1 MNRINNYVLNGA
13 IALLSTA
20 GLVACSSSD
29 DVTDAPVNPTYD
41 GKSVK
46 TQFAINVADNT
57 PKNSTRMSG
66 ANTQQS
72 GYLSMANI
80 YLLPIKTQGSQLIN
94 ADTEVLS
101 LIPLNDPDNVSTT
114 RSSHIYSNVNVPV
127 GANNFLFYSTRKNL
141 GTDMDKKFKTGSIT
155 GTLIGATTTTVPA
168 VDNTNDITFALEE
181 ILDATNNSSLTT
193 VEGYFEAYLKNIK
206 DVTDWST
213 QSGNDLQT
221 LYTQFTKFETGIR
234 AGSAFAV
241 LKLVSELYD
250 KVKPISDNGTDPEK
264 TIALN
269 IVNAITATTG
279 NVTVEVNSN
288 KTAENPYSLKYSTS
302 NTNITNFPAAQGLPE
317 GAAQL
322 TITSGDFKYKNQP
335 SIGGGTITDPTFNI
349 YNLTYPAPITYFDNT
364 PLKATNKEIQ
374 PGDWQTTASNWDSWT
389 EWTNWGDDILST
401 SRSVALKNN
410 INYGVACFETTF
422 KCSTAGT
429 LEDNKAAIIPGQDN
443 QTITVPTAG
452 FPVTGILIGGQ
463 PESVNWQYI
472 STSTQA
478 TDYEYVAYDRD
489 LTDIYAVKTGNPVS
503 NYTLVLDNFTGASTG
518 QPKVNVAVELVNTAE
533 DFYGK
538 DGLIAKG
545 QKFYLIATLDP
556 SQGTP
561 VQWPSYDGSNPS
573 FNLKDSYEGRYPVQN
588 NRNRVFVQDFTTKAD
603 FTINTL
609 KNAYV
614 TLPDLRASLLQLGL
628 SVDLTWQ
635 SGMTFDVPL
644 GGTTN

>member
-66 ANTQQS
+66 VNTQQT

-80 YLLPIKTQGSQLIN
+80 YLLPIKTQGSQSID
-94 ADTEVLS
+94 ASTDVLS
-101 LIPLNDPDNVSTT
+101 LIPLNEPDKVSTT
-114 RSSHIYSNVNVPV
+114 RSSHIYSDVNVPV
-127 GANNFLFYSTRKNL
+127 GANNFLFYSTRRGL
-141 GTDMDKKFKTGSIT
+141 GTVMNDKFKTGSIK
-155 GTLIGATTTTVPA
+155 GKLIGATTVPA
-168 VDNTNDITFALEE
+168 VDNTSDITFALEE

-193 VEGYFEAYLKNIK
+193 VEGYFEAYLNSIK

-250 KVKPISDNGTDPEK
+250 KVKPISENGTDPQK
-264 TIALN
+264 TIAQN
-269 IVNAITATTG
+269 IVNAITDTTG

-335 SIGGGTITDPTFNI
+335 SIGTTPDPTFNI
-349 YNLTYPAPITYFDNT
+349 YKLTYPAPITYFDNT

-374 PGDWQTTASNWDSWT
+374 PGDRQTTASNWDSWDD
-389 EWTNWGDDILST
+389 WANWGDVILST

-410 INYGVACFETTF
+410 INYGVACLETTF

-429 LEDNKAAIIPGQDN
+429 LEDNKAEIISGEAN
-443 QTITVPTAG
+443 QTITVPTDG

-489 LTDIYAVKTGNPVS
+489 LTNIYAVKTGSPAS
-503 NYTLVLDNFTGASTG
+503 NYTLVLDNYTAASTG
-518 QPKVNVAVELVNTAE
+518 QSKVNVAVELVNTAE

-556 SQGTP
+556 NQGTAR

-635 SGMTFDVPL
+635 TGMTFDVPL

>member
-66 ANTQQS
+66 VNTQQT

-80 YLLPIKTQGSQLIN
+80 YLLPIKTQGSQSID
-94 ADTEVLS
+94 ASTDVLS
-101 LIPLNDPDNVSTT
+101 LIPLNDPDKVSTT
-114 RSSHIYSNVNVPV
+114 RSSHIYSDVNVPV
-127 GANNFLFYSTRKNL
+127 GANNFLFYSTRRGL
-141 GTDMDKKFKTGSIT
+141 GTVMNDKFKTGSIT
-155 GTLIGATTTTVPA
+155 GTLIGATTTVPD
-168 VDNTNDITFALEE
+168 VDNTSDITFALEE
-181 ILDATNNSSLTT
+181 ILDPTNNSSLTM
-193 VEGYFEAYLKNIK
+193 VEGYFEAYLNNIK
-206 DVTDWST
+206 DVTDWSA

-221 LYTQFTKFETGIR
+221 LYKQFTNFDTEIR

-250 KVKPISDNGTDPEK
+250 KVKPISENGTDPQK
-264 TIALN
+264 TIAQN
-269 IVNAITATTG
+269 IVNAITTTG

-288 KTAENPYSLKYSTS
+288 KTDANPYSLKYSTT

-322 TITSGDFKYKNQP
+322 TFTSGDFKYKNQA
-335 SIGGGTITDPTFNI
+335 SIGINPDPTFNI

-364 PLKATNKEIQ
+364 PLKATDKEIQ
-374 PGDWQTTASNWDSWT
+374 TGDWQTTASAWDSWT

-410 INYGVACFETTF
+410 INYGVACLETTF

-429 LEDNKAAIIPGQDN
+429 LEDNKATIITGEAN
-443 QTITVPTAG
+443 QTITVPTKG

-489 LTDIYAVKTGNPVS
+489 LTDIYAVKTGTPKI
-503 NYTLVLDNFTGASTG
+503 NYTLVLDNYTEAPTG
-518 QPKVNVAVELVNTAE
+518 QSKVNVAVELVNTAE

-556 SQGTP
+556 SQGTA
-561 VQWPSYDGSNPS
+561 VQWPSYDGSNTN
-573 FNLKDSYEGRYPVQN
+573 FNLKGSYEGRYPVQKGY
-588 NRNRVFVQDFTTKAD
+588 NRVFVQDFTTKAA

-635 SGMTFDVPL
+635 TGMTFDVPL

>member
-29 DVTDAPVNPTYD
+29 DVTDAPVNPSYD

-66 ANTQQS
+66 VNTQQT

-80 YLLPIKTQGSQLIN
+80 YLLPIKTQGSQSID
-94 ADTEVLS
+94 ASTDVLS
-101 LIPLNDPDNVSTT
+101 LIPLNDPDKVSTT
-114 RSSHIYSNVNVPV
+114 RSSHIYSDVNVPV
-127 GANNFLFYSTRKNL
+127 GANNFLFYSTRRGL
-141 GTDMDKKFKTGSIT
+141 GTVMNDKFKTGSIK
-155 GTLIGATTTTVPA
+155 GKLIGATTVPA
-168 VDNTNDITFALEE
+168 VDNTSDINFELEE

-193 VEGYFEAYLKNIK
+193 VEGYFEAYLNSIK

-241 LKLVSELYD
+241 IKLVSDLYD
-250 KVKPISDNGTDPEK
+250 KVKPISVNGTDPEK
-264 TIALN
+264 TIAQN
-269 IVNAITATTG
+269 IVNAIITTTG

-335 SIGGGTITDPTFNI
+335 SIGTTPDPTFNI
-349 YNLTYPAPITYFDNT
+349 YKLTYPAPITYFDNT
-364 PLKATNKEIQ
+364 PLKATDKEIQ
-374 PGDWQTTASNWDSWT
+374 TGEWQTSASNWDSWDD
-389 EWTNWGDDILST
+389 WANWGDVILST

-410 INYGVACFETTF
+410 INYGVACLETTF
-422 KCSTAGT
+422 KCSNAGT
-429 LEDNKAAIIPGQDN
+429 LEDNKAAIIRGENN
-443 QTITVPTAG
+443 QTITVPTDG

-489 LTDIYAVKTGNPVS
+489 LTNIYAVKTGSPTT
-503 NYTLVLDNFTGASTG
+503 NYTLVLDNYTAASTG
-518 QPKVNVAVELVNTAE
+518 QSKVNVAVELVNTAE

-556 SQGTP
+556 NQGTAI
-561 VQWPSYDGSNPS
+561 QWPSYDGTNTN
-573 FNLKDSYEGRYPVQN
+573 FNLKESYKDRYPVQN
-588 NRNRVFVQDFTTKAD
+588 NINRVFVQDFTTKAD

-635 SGMTFDVPL
+635 TGMTFDVPL

>member
-66 ANTQQS
+66 ENTQQT
-72 GYLSMANI
+72 GYYLSMENI
-80 YLLPIKTQGSQLIN
+80 YLLPIKTTDPQTIDAN
-94 ADTEVLS
+94 TEVLS
-101 LIPLNDPDNVSTT
+101 LIPLNDPNKVSTT
-114 RSSHIYSNVNVPV
+114 RSSHIYSDVNVPV
-127 GANNFLFYSTRKNL
+127 GANNFLFYSTRKGL

-155 GTLIGATTTTVPA
+155 GTLIGATTTVPD
-168 VDNTNDITFALEE
+168 VDNTSDITFALEE
-181 ILDATNNSSLTT
+181 ILDPTNNSSLTM
-193 VEGYFEAYLKNIK
+193 VEGYFEAYLNNIK
-206 DVTDWST
+206 DVTDWSA

-221 LYTQFTKFETGIR
+221 LYKQFTNFDTEIR

-250 KVKPISDNGTDPEK
+250 KVKPISENGTDPQK
-264 TIALN
+264 TIAQN
-269 IVNAITATTG
+269 IVNAITTTG

-288 KTAENPYSLKYSTS
+288 KTDANPYSLKYSTT

-335 SIGGGTITDPTFNI
+335 SIAGGTMTDPTFNI

-364 PLKATNKEIQ
+364 PLKATDEEIQ
-374 PGDWQTTASNWDSWT
+374 DSEWQKTASTWDSWND
-389 EWTNWGDDILST
+389 WDNWGNEILST

-410 INYGVACFETTF
+410 INYSVACLATTF

-429 LEDNKAAIIPGQDN
+429 LEDNKAEIITGEKN
-443 QTITVPTAG
+443 QTITVPTDG

-463 PESVNWQYI
+463 PKKVNWQYI
-472 STSTQA
+472 STSSQPA
-478 TDYEYVAYDRD
+478 NYDYVAYDRD
-489 LTDIYAVKTGNPVS
+489 LTNIYAVKTGSPVS
-503 NYTLVLDNFTGASTG
+503 NYTLVLDNYTAASTG
-518 QPKVNVAVELVNTAE
+518 QSKVNVAVELVNTAE

-556 SQGTP
+556 SQGTE
-561 VQWPSYDGSNPS
+561 VKWPSYDGTNTN
-573 FNLKDSYEGRYPVQN
+573 FNLKESYKDRYPVQN
-588 NRNRVFVQDFTTKAD
+588 NINRVFVQDFTTKAD

-635 SGMTFDVPL
+635 TGMTFDVPL

>member
-1 MNRINNYVLNGA
+1 MKRINNYVLNGA

-66 ANTQQS
+66 ENTQQT

-80 YLLPIKTQGSQLIN
+80 YLLPIKTTASQSIN
-94 ADTEVLS
+94 ENTEVLS
-101 LIPLNDPDNVSTT
+101 LIPLNDPSSVTT
-114 RSSHIYSNVNVPV
+114 SRSSHIYSDVNVPV
-127 GANNFLFYSTRKNL
+127 GANNFLFYSTRNNL
-141 GTDMDKKFKTGSIT
+141 GTDMNDKFITGSIK
-155 GTLIGATTTTVPA
+155 GKLIGATTVPA
-168 VDNTNDITFALEE
+168 VDNTGDITFALEE
-181 ILDATNNSSLTT
+181 ILDATNNSSLTE
-193 VEGYFEAYLKNIK
+193 VEGYFEEYLNSIK
-206 DVTDWST
+206 GVAEWST
-213 QSGNDLQT
+213 QTGNDLAT
-221 LYTQFTKFETGIR
+221 LYNQFTNFGTEKIR

-250 KVKPISDNGTDPEK
+250 KVKPISENGTDPQK
-264 TIALN
+264 TIAQN

-279 NVTVEVNSN
+279 NVTVEVNSDI
-288 KTAENPYSLKYSTS
+288 TAENPYSLKYSTS
-302 NTNITNFPAAQGLPE
+302 DTNITKFPAAQGLPE

-322 TITSGDFKYKNQP
+322 TITSGDFKYTNQP
-335 SIGGGTITDPTFNI
+335 SIGGGTMTDPTFNI

-364 PLKATNKEIQ
+364 PLKATEKEIQ
-374 PGDWQTTASNWDSWT
+374 DSEWQKTASAWDSWND
-389 EWTNWGDDILST
+389 WANWGDVILST

-410 INYGVACFETTF
+410 INYGVACLETTF

-429 LEDNKAAIIPGQDN
+429 LEDNKAEIITGEKN

-463 PESVNWQYI
+463 PKKVNWQYI
-472 STSTQA
+472 STSSQPA
-478 TDYEYVAYDRD
+478 DYDYVAYDRD

-503 NYTLVLDNFTGASTG
+503 NYTLVLDNFTDAQTG

-556 SQGTP
+556 SQGTE
-561 VQWPSYDGSNPS
+561 VKWPSYDGTTPS
-573 FNLKDSYEGRYPVQN
+573 FDLKDSYKGRYPVQN
-588 NRNRVFVQDFTTKAD
+588 RKNRVFVQDFTTKAD

-628 SVDLTWQ
+628 SVDLKWQ

>member
-20 GLVACSSSD
+20 GFVACSSSD

-57 PKNSTRMSG
+57 PKNSTRMSDV
-66 ANTQQS
+66 NTQQT

-80 YLLPIKTQGSQLIN
+80 YLLPIKTTVSQPIDAN
-94 ADTEVLS
+94 TEVLS
-101 LIPLNDPDNVSTT
+101 LIPLKDPNNVSAT
-114 RSSHIYSNVNVPV
+114 RSSHIYSDVNVPV
-127 GANNFLFYSTRKNL
+127 GANNFLFYSTRKDL

-155 GTLIGATTTTVPA
+155 GILIDATTTVPA
-168 VDNTNDITFALEE
+168 VDNTGDITFALEE

-193 VEGYFEAYLKNIK
+193 VEGYFEAYLKSIK
-206 DVTDWST
+206 DVTNWST
-213 QSGNDLQT
+213 QSDNDLQT
-221 LYTQFTKFETGIR
+221 LYAQFTNFDSEIR

-250 KVKPISDNGTDPEK
+250 KVKPISDNGTDPQK
-264 TIALN
+264 TIAQN
-269 IVNAITATTG
+269 IVNAIIATTG

-288 KTAENPYSLKYSTS
+288 KTDANPYSLKYSTT
-302 NTNITNFPAAQGLPE
+302 NTNITNFRKNVFPAAQGLPE

-322 TITSGDFKYKNQP
+322 TFTSGDFKYKNQA
-335 SIGGGTITDPTFNI
+335 SIGINPDPTFNI

-364 PLKATNKEIQ
+364 PLKATDKEIQ
-374 PGDWQTTASNWDSWT
+374 TGDWQTTASNWDSWS
-389 EWTNWGDDILST
+389 EWTNWGDEILST

-429 LEDNKAAIIPGQDN
+429 LEDNKAAIITGQAN
-443 QTITVPTAG
+443 QTITVPTDG

-463 PESVNWQYI
+463 PKKVNWQYI
-472 STSTQA
+472 STSAQA
-478 TDYEYVAYDRD
+478 ADYDYVAYDRD

-556 SQGTP
+556 SEGTE
-561 VQWPSYDGSNPS
+561 VKWPSYDGTNTN
-573 FNLKDSYEGRYPVQN
+573 FDLNDSYKDRYPVQN
-588 NRNRVFVQDFTTKAD
+588 GKNRVFVQDFTTKAD

-609 KNAYV
+609 KIIPLLLIFYEVFSSNNY
-614 TLPDLRASLLQLGL
+614 TSLSENEMLEIYE
-628 SVDLTWQ
+628 SV
-635 SGMTFDVPL
+635 FDK
-644 GGTTN
+644 

>member
-20 GLVACSSSD
+20 GFVACSSSD

-66 ANTQQS
+66 VNTQQT

-80 YLLPIKTQGSQLIN
+80 YLLPIKTQGSQSID
-94 ADTEVLS
+94 ASTDVLS
-101 LIPLNDPDNVSTT
+101 LIPLNAPDKVSTT
-114 RSSHIYSNVNVPV
+114 RSSHIYSDVNVPV
-127 GANNFLFYSTRKNL
+127 GANNFLFYSTRRGL
-141 GTDMDKKFKTGSIT
+141 GTVMNDKFKTGSIK
-155 GTLIGATTTTVPA
+155 GKLIGATTVPA
-168 VDNTNDITFALEE
+168 VDNTSDINFELEE

-193 VEGYFEAYLKNIK
+193 VEGYFEAYLKSIK
-206 DVTDWST
+206 DVTNWST
-213 QSGNDLQT
+213 QSNNDLQT
-221 LYTQFTKFETGIR
+221 LYAQFTNFDSEIR

-250 KVKPISDNGTDPEK
+250 KVKPISDNGTDPQK
-264 TIALN
+264 TIAQN
-269 IVNAITATTG
+269 IVNAIIATTG

-322 TITSGDFKYKNQP
+322 TITSGEFKYKNQP
-335 SIGGGTITDPTFNI
+335 SIGGGTMTDPTFNI

-364 PLKATNKEIQ
+364 PLKATDKEIQ
-374 PGDWQTTASNWDSWT
+374 TADWQTTASNWDSWND
-389 EWTNWGDDILST
+389 WANWGNEILST

-410 INYGVACFETTF
+410 INYGVACLETTF

-429 LEDNKAAIIPGQDN
+429 LEDNKSAIITGQAN
-443 QTITVPTAG
+443 QTITVPTKG

-463 PESVNWQYI
+463 PEKVNWQYI
-472 STSTQA
+472 STSDQA
-478 TDYEYVAYDRD
+478 ADYEYVAYDRD
-489 LTDIYAVKTGNPVS
+489 LTEIYAVKTGSPAS

-556 SQGTP
+556 SQGTA
-561 VQWPSYDGSNPS
+561 VKWPSYDGSNTT
-573 FNLKDSYEGRYPVQN
+573 FDLKDSYKDRYPVQYGKD
-588 NRNRVFVQDFTTKAD
+588 RVFVQDFTTKAD

-635 SGMTFDVPL
+635 TGMTFDVPL

>member
-1 MNRINNYVLNGA
+1 MKRVNQLFFGSA
-13 IALLSTA
+13 LALLA
-20 GLVACSSSD
+20 GASLTACSSSD
-29 DVTDAPVNPTYD
+29 DVTDAPVNPSYD

-46 TQFAINVADNT
+46 TQFAINIADNT

-66 ANTQQS
+66 ENTQQT

-80 YLLPIKTQGSQLIN
+80 YLLPIKTTGATQIDAN
-94 ADTEVLS
+94 TEVLS
-101 LIPLNDPDNVSTT
+101 LIPLKDPTSVSTL
-114 RSSHIYSNVNVPV
+114 RSSHIYSDVNVPV
-127 GANNFLFYSTRKNL
+127 GANNFLFYSTRKAL
-141 GTDMDKKFKTGSIT
+141 GSDMENKFKTGSIT
-155 GTLIGATTTTVPA
+155 GTLIGATTVPA
-168 VDNTNDITFALEE
+168 VDNTGDITFALEE

-193 VEGYFEAYLKNIK
+193 VEGYFEAYLKSIK
-206 DVTDWST
+206 DVANWST

-264 TIALN
+264 TIAQN

-288 KTAENPYSLKYSTS
+288 KTDENPYSLKYSTI

-322 TITSGDFKYKNQP
+322 TTSTGEFKYKNQP
-335 SIGGGTITDPTFNI
+335 SIGAGTTTDPTFNI

-364 PLKATNKEIQ
+364 PLKATDKEIQ
-374 PGDWQTTASNWDSWT
+374 TGEWQTTASNWDSWS
-389 EWTNWGDDILST
+389 EWTSWDGEIKST

-410 INYGVACFETTF
+410 INYGVACLATTF

-429 LEDNKAAIIPGQDN
+429 LEDNKSAIITGEAN

-463 PESVNWQYI
+463 PEKVNWQYI
-472 STSTQA
+472 CTSAQA

-489 LTDIYAVKTGNPVS
+489 LTYMYAVKTGSPTT
-503 NYTLVLDNFTGASTG
+503 NYTLVLDNYTAAPTG
-518 QPKVNVAVELVNTAE
+518 QSKVNVAVELVNTAE

-556 SQGTP
+556 TQGTA
-561 VQWPSYDGSNPS
+561 VQWPSYDGSNAN
-573 FNLKDSYEGRYPVQN
+573 FNLTDSYKDRYPVQN
-588 NRNRVFVQDFTTKAD
+588 NQNRVFVQDFTTKAD

-635 SGMTFDVPL
+635 TGMTFDVPL

>member
-1 MNRINNYVLNGA
+1 MKRINHYVLNGA

-46 TQFAINVADNT
+46 TQFAINIAT
-57 PKNSTRMSG
+57 PSNGKTRMS
-66 ANTQQS
+66 AENTQNNNN
-72 GYLSMANI
+72 YLRMANI
-80 YLLPIKTQGSQLIN
+80 YLLPIKTTGSQSIDAN
-94 ADTEVLS
+94 TEVLS
-101 LIPLNDPDNVSTT
+101 LIPLNDPDNVSIT

-127 GANNFLFYSTRKNL
+127 GANNFLFYSTRKDL
-141 GTDMDKKFKTGSIT
+141 GTDMDNKFITGSIT
-155 GTLIGATTTTVPA
+155 GTLIGATTTVPD
-168 VDNTNDITFALEE
+168 VDNTNDITFELEK

-193 VEGYFEAYLKNIK
+193 VEGYFEAYLNNIK
-206 DVTDWST
+206 GVAEWSN

-221 LYTQFTKFETGIR
+221 LYNQFTNFETGIR

-250 KVKPISDNGTDPEK
+250 KVKPISENGTDPEK
-264 TIALN
+264 TIAQN
-269 IVNAITATTG
+269 IVNAITVTTG

-288 KTAENPYSLKYSTS
+288 ITDENPYSLKYSTT

-322 TITSGDFKYKNQP
+322 TITSGEFKYKHQP
-335 SIGGGTITDPTFNI
+335 SIGVGTDPTFNI

-374 PGDWQTTASNWDSWT
+374 SNEWQTTASYWDSWS
-389 EWTNWGDDILST
+389 EWTSWGDEILST

-429 LEDNKAAIIPGQDN
+429 LEDNKAAIITGQAN

-463 PESVNWQYI
+463 PKKVNWQYI
-472 STSTQA
+472 STSTEA
-478 TDYEYVAYDRD
+478 EDYEYVAYDRD
-489 LTDIYAVKTGNPVS
+489 LKDIYAVKTGSPAS

-556 SQGTP
+556 NQGTAI
-561 VQWPSYDGSNPS
+561 QWPSYDGSNPN
-573 FNLKDSYEGRYPVQN
+573 FNLEGSYEGRYPVQYSKD
-588 NRNRVFVQDFTTKAD
+588 RVFVQDFTTKAD

-628 SVDLTWQ
+628 SVDLKWQ
-635 SGMTFDVPL
+635 TGLTFDVPL

>member
-20 GLVACSSSD
+20 GFVACSSSD

-57 PKNSTRMSG
+57 PKNSTRMSDV
-66 ANTQQS
+66 NTQQT

-80 YLLPIKTQGSQLIN
+80 YLLPIKTTVSQPIDAN
-94 ADTEVLS
+94 TEVLS
-101 LIPLNDPDNVSTT
+101 LIPLKDPNNVSAT
-114 RSSHIYSNVNVPV
+114 RSSHIYSDVNVPV
-127 GANNFLFYSTRKNL
+127 GANNFLFYSTRKDL

-155 GTLIGATTTTVPA
+155 GILIDATTTVPA
-168 VDNTNDITFALEE
+168 VDNTGDITFALEE

-206 DVTDWST
+206 DADGWST
-213 QSGNDLQT
+213 QSDNDLAT
-221 LYTQFTKFETGIR
+221 LYTQFTNFDTEIR

-250 KVKPISDNGTDPEK
+250 KVKPISDNGTDPQK
-264 TIALN
+264 TIAQN

-288 KTAENPYSLKYSTS
+288 KTDENPYSLTYSTS
-302 NTNITNFPAAQGLPE
+302 DKNITNFPAAQGLPE

-322 TITSGDFKYKNQP
+322 TTTSGDFKYKNQA
-335 SIGGGTITDPTFNI
+335 SIGGVGTDPAFNI

-374 PGDWQTTASNWDSWT
+374 ANEWQTSASDWDSWDD
-389 EWTNWGDDILST
+389 WANWGDAILST

-410 INYGVACFETTF
+410 INYGVACLETTF

-463 PESVNWQYI
+463 PKKVNWQYI
-472 STSTQA
+472 STSDQA
-478 TDYEYVAYDRD
+478 ADYDYVAYDRD

-556 SQGTP
+556 SEGTE
-561 VQWPSYDGSNPS
+561 VKWPSYDGTNTN
-573 FNLKDSYEGRYPVQN
+573 FDLNDSYKDRYPVQN
-588 NRNRVFVQDFTTKAD
+588 GKNRVFVQDFTTKAD

-635 SGMTFDVPL
+635 TGMTFDVPL

>member
-1 MNRINNYVLNGA
+1 MKKINHYVLNGA

-57 PKNSTRMSG
+57 PKNSTRMTAG
-66 ANTQQS
+66 NTQQT

-80 YLLPIKTQGSQLIN
+80 YLLPIKTTGATQIN
-94 ADTEVLS
+94 ANTEVLS
-101 LIPLNDPDNVSTT
+101 LIPLNDPTSVSTS
-114 RSSHIYSNVNVPV
+114 RSSHIYSDVNVPV
-127 GANNFLFYSTRKNL
+127 GANNFLFYSTRKDL
-141 GTDMDKKFKTGSIT
+141 GTDMDNKFKTGSIT
-155 GTLIGATTTTVPA
+155 GTLIGATTSLPA

-181 ILDATNNSSLTT
+181 ILDATNNTSLTT
-193 VEGYFEAYLKNIK
+193 VEGYFEAYLKSIK
-206 DVTDWST
+206 DVTNWST
-213 QSGNDLQT
+213 QTNNDLAT
-221 LYTQFTKFETGIR
+221 LYSQFTSFNSGIR

-250 KVKPISDNGTDPEK
+250 KVKPISENGTDPEK
-264 TIALN
+264 TVAQN
-269 IVNAITATTG
+269 IVNAITAATG
-279 NVTVEVNSN
+279 NVIVEVNSSI
-288 KTAENPYSLKYSTS
+288 TDENPYSLKYSTT

-322 TITSGDFKYKNQP
+322 TTTTGEFKYKNQP
-335 SIGGGTITDPTFNI
+335 SIGSGVTTDPTFNI

-374 PGDWQTTASNWDSWT
+374 TNEWQKTASNWDSWS
-389 EWTNWGDDILST
+389 EWTSWGNEILST

-410 INYGVACFETTF
+410 INYGVACLKTTF
-422 KCSTAGT
+422 KCSTTGT
-429 LEDNKAAIIPGQDN
+429 LEDNKSSIISGEAN
-443 QTITVPTAG
+443 QTITVPSAG

-463 PESVNWQYI
+463 PEKVNWQYI
-472 STSTQA
+472 STSEQA
-478 TDYEYVAYDRD
+478 ADYEYVAYDRD
-489 LTDIYAVKTGNPVS
+489 LTNIYAVKTGTPTI
-503 NYTLVLDNFTGASTG
+503 NYTLVLDNYTAASTG
-518 QPKVNVAVELVNTAE
+518 QSKVNVAVELVNTAE

-556 SQGTP
+556 AQGTT
-561 VQWPSYDGSNPS
+561 VQWPSYDGTNTN
-573 FNLKDSYEGRYPVQN
+573 FDLKESYKDRYPVQN
-588 NRNRVFVQDFTTKAD
+588 NQNRVFVQDFTTKAD

-635 SGMTFDVPL
+635 SGMVFDVPL

>member
-1 MNRINNYVLNGA
+1 MNRINHYVLNGA

-20 GLVACSSSD
+20 GLVACSSD

-66 ANTQQS
+66 ENTQQT

-80 YLLPIKTQGSQLIN
+80 YLLPIKTTASQSIN
-94 ADTEVLS
+94 ENTEVLS
-101 LIPLNDPDNVSTT
+101 LIPLNDPNKVSTT
-114 RSSHIYSNVNVPV
+114 RSSHIYSDVNVPV
-127 GANNFLFYSTRKNL
+127 GANNFLFYSTRRGL
-141 GTDMDKKFKTGSIT
+141 GTDMDNKFKTGSIK
-155 GTLIGATTTTVPA
+155 GKLIGATTVPA

-193 VEGYFEAYLKNIK
+193 VEGYFEAYLKSIK
-206 DVTDWST
+206 DVTNWST
-213 QSGNDLQT
+213 QSNNDLQT
-221 LYTQFTKFETGIR
+221 LYAQFTNFDTEIR

-250 KVKPISDNGTDPEK
+250 KVKPISENGTDPQK
-264 TIALN
+264 TIAQN
-269 IVNAITATTG
+269 IVNAITTVTG
-279 NVTVEVNSN
+279 NVTVEVNSDI
-288 KTAENPYSLKYSTS
+288 TAENPYSLKYST
-302 NTNITNFPAAQGLPE
+302 TDKNITKFPAAQGLPE

-322 TITSGDFKYKNQP
+322 TITSGEFKYKHQP
-335 SIGGGTITDPTFNI
+335 SIGVGTDPAFNI

-463 PESVNWQYI
+463 PKKVNWQYI
-472 STSTQA
+472 STSSQPA
-478 TDYEYVAYDRD
+478 DYEYVAYDRD
-489 LTDIYAVKTGNPVS
+489 LTNIYAVKTGSPTT
-503 NYTLVLDNFTGASTG
+503 NYTLVLDNYTAAPTG

-545 QKFYLIATLDP
+545 QKFYLIAILDP
-556 SQGTP
+556 SQGTA
-561 VQWPSYDGSNPS
+561 VQWPSYDGSNTT
-573 FNLKDSYEGRYPVQN
+573 FDLKDSYKDRYPVEN
-588 NRNRVFVQDFTTKAD
+588 GKDRVFVQDFTTKAD

>member
-1 MNRINNYVLNGA
+1 
-13 IALLSTA
+13 
-20 GLVACSSSD
+20 
-29 DVTDAPVNPTYD
+29 
-41 GKSVK
+41 
-46 TQFAINVADNT
+46 
-57 PKNSTRMSG
+57 MSG
-66 ANTQQS
+66 VNTQQT

-80 YLLPIKTQGSQLIN
+80 YLLPIKTQGSQSIDAN
-94 ADTEVLS
+94 TEVLS
-101 LIPLNDPDNVSTT
+101 LIPLNDPDKVTTT
-114 RSSHIYSNVNVPV
+114 RSSHIYSDVNVPV
-127 GANNFLFYSTRKNL
+127 GANNFLFYSTRRDL
-141 GTDMDKKFKTGSIT
+141 GTDMDNKFITGSIT
-155 GTLIGATTTTVPA
+155 GTLIGAATVPA
-168 VDNTNDITFALEE
+168 VDNTSDITFALEE

-193 VEGYFEAYLKNIK
+193 VEGYFEAYLKSIK
-206 DVTDWST
+206 DVTNWST
-213 QSGNDLQT
+213 QSNNDLQT
-221 LYTQFTKFETGIR
+221 LYAQFTNFDSEIR

-250 KVKPISDNGTDPEK
+250 KVKPISDNGTDPQK
-264 TIALN
+264 TIAQN
-269 IVNAITATTG
+269 IVNAIIATTG

-322 TITSGDFKYKNQP
+322 TITSGEFKYKNQP
-335 SIGGGTITDPTFNI
+335 SIGGGTMTDPTFNI

-364 PLKATNKEIQ
+364 PLKATDKEIQ
-374 PGDWQTTASNWDSWT
+374 TGDWKTSASEWDSWDD
-389 EWTNWGDDILST
+389 WDNWGDEIMST

-429 LEDNKAAIIPGQDN
+429 LEDNKAAIITGQAN
-443 QTITVPTAG
+443 QTITVPTDG

-472 STSTQA
+472 STSAVA
-478 TDYEYVAYDRD
+478 TDYENVVYDRH
-489 LTDIYAVKTGNPVS
+489 LTGIYAVRSGAPTSS
-503 NYTLVLDNFTGASTG
+503 NYTLVLDNYTAAPTG

-556 SQGTP
+556 NQGTAI
-561 VQWPSYDGSNPS
+561 QWPSYDGSKPS

-628 SVDLTWQ
+628 SVDLKWQ
-635 SGMTFDVPL
+635 TGLTFDVPL

>member
-57 PKNSTRMSG
+57 PKNSTRMSDV
-66 ANTQQS
+66 NTQQT

-80 YLLPIKTQGSQLIN
+80 YLLPIKTTVSQSIN
-94 ADTEVLS
+94 ANTEVLS
-101 LIPLNDPDNVSTT
+101 LIPLNDPNSVSTT
-114 RSSHIYSNVNVPV
+114 RSSHIYSDVNVPV
-127 GANNFLFYSTRKNL
+127 GANNFLFYSTRKEL
-141 GTDMDKKFKTGSIT
+141 GTDMDKKFQTGSIT
-155 GTLIGATTTTVPA
+155 GTLIGAATVPA
-168 VDNTNDITFALEE
+168 VDNTGDITFALEE

-193 VEGYFEAYLKNIK
+193 VEGYFEAYLNSIK

-221 LYTQFTKFETGIR
+221 LYKQFTNFDTEIR

-250 KVKPISDNGTDPEK
+250 KVKPISENGTDPQK
-264 TIALN
+264 TIAQN
-269 IVNAITATTG
+269 IVNAIITTTG

-288 KTAENPYSLKYSTS
+288 KTDANPYSLKYSTT

-335 SIGGGTITDPTFNI
+335 SIGTTPDPTFNI
-349 YNLTYPAPITYFDNT
+349 YKLTYPAPITYFDNT
-364 PLKATNKEIQ
+364 PLKATDKEIQ
-374 PGDWQTTASNWDSWT
+374 TGEWQTSASNWDSWDD
-389 EWTNWGDDILST
+389 WANWGDVILST

-410 INYGVACFETTF
+410 INYGVACLETTF
-422 KCSTAGT
+422 KCSNAGT
-429 LEDNKAAIIPGQDN
+429 LEDNKAAIIRGENN
-443 QTITVPTAG
+443 QTITVPTDG

-478 TDYEYVAYDRD
+478 IDYEYVAYDRD
-489 LTDIYAVKTGNPVS
+489 LTNIYAVKTGSPTT
-503 NYTLVLDNFTGASTG
+503 NYTLVLDNYTAASTG
-518 QPKVNVAVELVNTAE
+518 QSKVNVAVELVNTAE

-556 SQGTP
+556 SQGTT
-561 VQWPSYDGSNPS
+561 VQWPSYDGSNTN
-573 FNLKDSYEGRYPVQN
+573 FDLKDSYKDRYPVEN
-588 NRNRVFVQDFTTKAD
+588 GKNRVFVQDFTTKAA

-635 SGMTFDVPL
+635 SGMTFNVPL

>member
-66 ANTQQS
+66 VNTQQT

-80 YLLPIKTQGSQLIN
+80 YLLPIKTTGSQSIDAN
-94 ADTEVLS
+94 TEVLS
-101 LIPLNDPDNVSTT
+101 LIPLNDPNSVTTT
-114 RSSHIYSNVNVPV
+114 RSSHIYSDVNVPV

-141 GTDMDKKFKTGSIT
+141 GTDMDNKFKTGSIT
-155 GTLIGATTTTVPA
+155 GTLIGATTVPA
-168 VDNTNDITFALEE
+168 VDNTSDITFTLEE

-193 VEGYFEAYLKNIK
+193 VEGYFEAYLKSIK
-206 DVTDWST
+206 DVADWSS
-213 QSGNDLQT
+213 QSDNDLET
-221 LYTQFTKFETGIR
+221 LYKQFTNFDTGIR

-279 NVTVEVNSN
+279 NVTVEVNSS
-288 KTAENPYSLKYSTS
+288 KTTENPYSLKYSTT

-317 GAAQL
+317 GAAQF

-335 SIGGGTITDPTFNI
+335 AIGTTPDPTFNI
-349 YNLTYPAPITYFDNT
+349 YKLTYPAPITYFDNT
-364 PLKATNKEIQ
+364 PLKATEKEIQ
-374 PGDWQTTASNWDSWT
+374 DSEWQKTASAWDSWN
-389 EWTNWGDDILST
+389 EWANWGNEILST

-410 INYGVACFETTF
+410 INYGVACLKTTF
-422 KCSTAGT
+422 KCSNAGT
-429 LEDNKAAIIPGQDN
+429 LEDNKSAIMPGEAN

-463 PESVNWQYI
+463 PKKVNWQYI
-472 STSTQA
+472 STSSLPA
-478 TDYEYVAYDRD
+478 DYEYVAYDRD
-489 LTDIYAVKTGNPVS
+489 LTNIYAVKTGSPTT
-503 NYTLVLDNFTGASTG
+503 NYTLVLDNYTAASTG
-518 QPKVNVAVELVNTAE
+518 QSKVNVAVELVNTAE

-545 QKFYLIATLDP
+545 QKFYLIAILDP
-556 SQGTP
+556 SQGTA

>member
-20 GLVACSSSD
+20 GFVACSSSD

-66 ANTQQS
+66 VNTQQT

-80 YLLPIKTQGSQLIN
+80 YLLPIKTTGSQSIDAN
-94 ADTEVLS
+94 TEVLS
-101 LIPLNDPDNVSTT
+101 LIPLNDPSSVTT
-114 RSSHIYSNVNVPV
+114 SRSSHIYSDVNVPV
-127 GANNFLFYSTRKNL
+127 GANNFLFYSTRRDL
-141 GTDMDKKFKTGSIT
+141 GTDMDNKFITGSIT
-155 GTLIGATTTTVPA
+155 GTLIGAATVPA
-168 VDNTNDITFALEE
+168 VDNTSDITFALEE

-193 VEGYFEAYLKNIK
+193 VEGYFEAYLKSIK
-206 DVTDWST
+206 DVTNWST
-213 QSGNDLQT
+213 QSNNDLQT
-221 LYTQFTKFETGIR
+221 LYAQFTNFDSEIR

-250 KVKPISDNGTDPEK
+250 KVKPISDNGTDPQK
-264 TIALN
+264 TIAQN
-269 IVNAITATTG
+269 IVNAIIATTG

-322 TITSGDFKYKNQP
+322 TITSGEFKYKNQP
-335 SIGGGTITDPTFNI
+335 SIGTTPDPTFNI
-349 YNLTYPAPITYFDNT
+349 YKLTYPAPITYFDNT
-364 PLKATNKEIQ
+364 PLKATDKEIQ
-374 PGDWQTTASNWDSWT
+374 TGEWQTSASNWDSWDD
-389 EWTNWGDDILST
+389 WANWGDVILST

-410 INYGVACFETTF
+410 INYGVACLETTF
-422 KCSTAGT
+422 KCSNAGT
-429 LEDNKAAIIPGQDN
+429 LEDNKAAIIRGENN
-443 QTITVPTAG
+443 QTITVPTDG

-472 STSTQA
+472 STSAVA
-478 TDYEYVAYDRD
+478 TDYENVVYDRH

-503 NYTLVLDNFTGASTG
+503 NYTLVLDNYTAAPTG
-518 QPKVNVAVELVNTAE
+518 QSKVNVAVELVNTAE

-556 SQGTP
+556 SQGTE
-561 VQWPSYDGSNPS
+561 VKWPSYDGTNTN
-573 FNLKDSYEGRYPVQN
+573 FDLNDSYKDRYPVQN
-588 NRNRVFVQDFTTKAD
+588 GKNRVFVQDFTTKAD

-628 SVDLTWQ
+628 SVDLKWQ
-635 SGMTFDVPL
+635 TGLTFDVTL

>member
-1 MNRINNYVLNGA
+1 MKKINHYVLNGA

-20 GLVACSSSD
+20 GFVACSSSD

-66 ANTQQS
+66 VNTQQT

-80 YLLPIKTQGSQLIN
+80 YLLPIKIPVSQSIN
-94 ADTEVLS
+94 ANTGVLS
-101 LIPLNDPDNVSTT
+101 LIPLNDPNDVSIS
-114 RSSHIYSNVNVPV
+114 RSSHIYSDVNVPV
-127 GANNFLFYSTRKNL
+127 GANNFLFYSTRKGL

-155 GTLIGATTTTVPA
+155 GTLIGATTTVPD
-168 VDNTNDITFALEE
+168 VDNTSDITFALEE
-181 ILDATNNSSLTT
+181 ILDPTNNSSLTM
-193 VEGYFEAYLKNIK
+193 VEGYFEAYLNNIK
-206 DVTDWST
+206 GVNDWSA

-221 LYTQFTKFETGIR
+221 LYKQFTNFDTEIR

-250 KVKPISDNGTDPEK
+250 KVKPISENGTDPQK
-264 TIALN
+264 TIAQN
-269 IVNAITATTG
+269 IVNAIITTTG

-288 KTAENPYSLKYSTS
+288 KTDANPYSLKYSTT
-302 NTNITNFPAAQGLPE
+302 NTNITNFPEAQGLPE

-322 TITSGDFKYKNQP
+322 TFTSGDFKYKNQA
-335 SIGGGTITDPTFNI
+335 SIGINPDPTFNI

-364 PLKATNKEIQ
+364 PLKATDKEIQ
-374 PGDWQTTASNWDSWT
+374 TGDWQTTASNWDSWS
-389 EWTNWGDDILST
+389 EWTNWGNEILST

-410 INYGVACFETTF
+410 INYGVACLETTF

-429 LEDNKAAIIPGQDN
+429 LEDNKSGIFSEEAN

-489 LTDIYAVKTGNPVS
+489 LTNIYAVKTGSPTT
-503 NYTLVLDNFTGASTG
+503 NYTLVLDNYTAAPTG
-518 QPKVNVAVELVNTAE
+518 QSKVNVAVELVNTAE

-556 SQGTP
+556 SQGTE
-561 VQWPSYDGSNPS
+561 VKWPSYDETNTN
-573 FNLKDSYEGRYPVQN
+573 FDLNDSYKDRYPVQN
-588 NRNRVFVQDFTTKAD
+588 GKNRVFVQDFTTKAD

-628 SVDLTWQ
+628 SVDLKWQ
-635 SGMTFDVPL
+635 TGLTFDVTL